1 MLEKVFIVVKTIAYE
16 GDTIERVFA
25 KYADAANYSDELT
38 AADTSDGYFEYN
50 VIERE
55 IY

>member
-16 GDTIERVFA
+16 GDAIERVFA
-25 KYADAANYSDELT
+25 NYKNAAKYSDELT
-38 AADTSDGYFEYN
+38 AADTSEGYFEYN

>member
-1 MLEKVFIVVKTIAYE
+1 MLEKVFIVVKTISYE

-25 KYADAANYSDELT
+25 KYADAAKYSDELT

-50 VIERE
+50 VVERE

>member
-1 MLEKVFIVVKTIAYE
+1 MLEKVFIVVKTYAYE

-38 AADTSDGYFEYN
+38 AADTSHGYFEYN

>member
-1 MLEKVFIVVKTIAYE
+1 MSKVFIVVKTYAYE

-38 AADTSDGYFEYN
+38 AAAKPGDGYFEYN